1 MYTINKTIRCRMA
14 TISLTY
20 LSAPRR
26 VEPRPPQALR
36 IDARLRPGGQQL
48 VRPGAA
54 VQLLCGAVEPQEPET
69 PRLWA
74 SKGLGRGACRC
85 AAPGR
90 GCPGAARLRIVYFGA
105 PNAGVRGPERP
116 FSGLKSSFSLAL
128 GAPHGCG
135 QPPLPGELGQIP
147 PNASKEV

>member
-69 PRLWA
+69 PRLWPLRASAGAHVGALLREGVVPEPLGCGSSISELRTRAFGARNGPFRA
-74 SKGLGRGACRC
+74 SK
-85 AAPGR
+85 APFR
-90 GCPGAARLRIVYFGA
+90 
-105 PNAGVRGPERP
+105 
-116 FSGLKSSFSLAL
+116 
-128 GAPHGCG
+128 
-135 QPPLPGELGQIP
+135 
-147 PNASKEV
+147 

>member
-1 MYTINKTIRCRMA
+1 MA
-14 TISLTY
+14 KCAEARGASPA
-20 LSAPRR
+20 SGAAHRRAAAPPWRPAAGAPRR
-26 VEPRPPQALR
+26 CRPAPVRRRRATG
-36 IDARLRPGGQQL
+36 ARNASTL
-48 VRPGAA
+48 
-54 VQLLCGAVEPQEPET
+54 
-69 PRLWA
+69 A

-105 PNAGVRGPERP
+105 PNAGVRGLERP

-147 PNASKEV
+147 PNAASKEV